1 MTDFQRTQGASSNL
15 KRARRLASRL
25 ILSRTPID
33 DVHDATQTQARVGR
47 SRSDGHV
54 IPQSTE
60 EQDEHTPLA
69 FTDLSRLGSS
79 VLLQIDKRIAVDILE
94 GGGDV
99 STAIIMSEEEYESP
113 LRYYEGM
120 FFSSFQD
127 DYCMPAPSH
136 PPELHRLE
144 YLHNIFQTVI
154 GNIPDEVS
162 TLFRDGHPHH
172 VLDVGCGT
180 GQWAKEIC
188 ETYPNVEVTA
198 IDLVDVPLASHPSN
212 FEFEIRDVT
221 LGLQYKASFFDVV
234 HIRDI
239 GLGIRD
245 YSELLRQCVHV
256 LKPGG
261 WLLVLELEWEV
272 AHPHTGENPEERY
285 PHLVQLL
292 KLFREAMQER
302 GLNPWLGYN
311 LYETIDEIPELGVI
325 TSIRTSAALGG
336 TRLSPTQTYIA
347 NQSQK
352 ALCEFVKSVKIM
364 LQDYG
369 IADPSEVAS
378 EALAEVEEDGDGLCW
393 FFDFCAVR
401 KLSPA
406 ATADDEDENKNQ

>member
-1 MTDFQRTQGASSNL
+1 
-15 KRARRLASRL
+15 
-25 ILSRTPID
+25 
-33 DVHDATQTQARVGR
+33 
-47 SRSDGHV
+47 
-54 IPQSTE
+54 
-60 EQDEHTPLA
+60 
-69 FTDLSRLGSS
+69 
-79 VLLQIDKRIAVDILE
+79 
-94 GGGDV
+94 
-99 STAIIMSEEEYESP
+99 MSEEEYESP

-127 DYCMPAPSH
+127 DYCMPPGSFTPTRTASD
-136 PPELHRLE
+136 L
-144 YLHNIFQTVI
+144 Q
-154 GNIPDEVS
+154 DEVS

-285 PHLVQLL
+285 PHLVQFVSPYLNHCHDHFNPFLL
-292 KLFREAMQER
+292 RRCPKLFREAMQER

-347 NQSQK
+347 DQSQK

-378 EALAEVEEDGDGLCW
+378 EALAEVEKDGDGLCW

-406 ATADDEDENKNQ
+406 ATADDEDENKYQEE